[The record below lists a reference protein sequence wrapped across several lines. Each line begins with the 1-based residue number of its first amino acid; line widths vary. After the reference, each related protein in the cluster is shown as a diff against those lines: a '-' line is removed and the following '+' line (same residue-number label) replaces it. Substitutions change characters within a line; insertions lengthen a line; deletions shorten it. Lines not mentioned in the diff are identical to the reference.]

1 MMRCLVILLAICS
14 PLIAAPPKPAGDSF
28 GVNKGLV
35 LHLTFDKAGKQALDK
50 SPKKNHA
57 AVHNAKFTAKGRF
70 GGAYSL
76 DGKGDYLRIANSP
89 SIEIRNALTV
99 AVWVKLHSFGP
110 KGYANENGYIV
121 NKGDDYW
128 WNPAFGLG
136 YSKGAQTPIFHVG
149 SPRARQRG
157 IRSVRGV
164 TKLQP
169 GKWYHLI
176 GTYDGSEARLYVNG
190 RLEAA
195 RPFKGLMRN
204 DRAPV
209 LLGGGHLGSGE
220 WGNQFTVDATI
231 DSVMIWNRPLNVD
244 EVGSVAIGAPVGVP
258 FIARGAKLDRV
269 VLLDGK
275 SVFQGTINNKRYV
288 LTTRQGKIEIPA
300 SRVIGISV
308 NAEDKNETLRVLLTD
323 SQVLVGKLE
332 NQKLQIEMSGSKLS
346 IPFEDVEEFGYR
358 MNAARALDS
367 RFSGTM
373 VSLRDGQRLL
383 LAEFKTKL
391 QIECDYGKA
400 DLSPGSIVMVRAA
413 DVQCFSHVVLLPNG
427 SRLSGVLAPKKWTAR
442 VALGDKLEIGE
453 RQLLALTSR
462 GVKPVK
468 PVGGVTMKMLNGNIL
483 HGKLT
488 AKAVG
493 IRTEFGEVSPD
504 AAGVKSIVVTPKG
517 KPPAVMTMWS
527 GAVHRGEF
535 VDKQVSLS
543 LSLSPAGPTM
553 KVFTAKIASITW
565 TPSK

>member
-1 MMRCLVILLAICS
+1 MMRCLVILLAVCS
-14 PLIAAPPKPAGDSF
+14 PLIAAPPKPPGDGF

-57 AVHNAKFTAKGRF
+57 AVHNAKFIAKGRF

-176 GTYDGSEARLYVNG
+176 GTYDGAEARLYVNG
-190 RLEAA
+190 RLEKAQ
-195 RPFKGLMRN
+195 PFKGLMRN

-231 DSVMIWNRPLNVD
+231 DEVMIWNRPLNVE

-258 FIARGAKLDRV
+258 FIARGSKLDRV
-269 VLLDGK
+269 SLLDGK

-300 SRVIGISV
+300 SRVIGIAV
-308 NAEDKNETLRVLLTD
+308 NAEDKNETLRLVLTD

-332 NQKLQIEMSGSKLS
+332 NQKLEIEMPGSKLS
-346 IPFEDVEEFGYR
+346 IPFKDVEECGYR
-358 MNAARALDS
+358 MSAARTLDS
-367 RFSGTM
+367 RLSGTM

-400 DLSPGSIVMVRAA
+400 DLSPASIVMVRAA

-427 SRLSGVLAPKKWTAR
+427 SRLSGVLGPKKWTAK

-453 RQLLALTSR
+453 RQLLALTSH

-468 PVGGVTMKMLNGNIL
+468 PAGRVTMKMLNGDIL
-483 HGKLT
+483 YGKLT

-493 IRTEFGEVSPD
+493 IRTEFGEVSPE
-504 AAGVKSIVVTPKG
+504 ATGIKSIVVTPKG
-517 KPPAVMTMWS
+517 KPPVVMTMRS
-527 GAVHRGEF
+527 SAVHRGQLA
-535 VDKQVSLS
+535 DKRLS
-543 LSLSPAGPTM
+543 LTLSPGGPTM
-553 KVFTAKIASITW
+553 KVSTAKIASITW
-565 TPSK
+565 TPPK